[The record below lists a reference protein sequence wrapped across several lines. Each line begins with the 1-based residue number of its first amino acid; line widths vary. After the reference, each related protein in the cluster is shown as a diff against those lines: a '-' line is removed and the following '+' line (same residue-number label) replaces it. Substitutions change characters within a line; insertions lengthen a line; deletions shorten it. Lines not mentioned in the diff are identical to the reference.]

1 MNSVCLTGRFGR
13 DPELRHTGSDG
24 GGKAV
29 TNFGLAVAG
38 RSKDEVTWVEVTAW
52 EGLAESI
59 CTYMKKGSEVAVTGR
74 LQVREYEKDGQTR
87 KATEVVAIQVDFIG
101 PKAGGEDAPAVRP
114 APAPAPVDDDLDPFS
129 DDDGSDPF
137 GDF

>member
-1 MNSVCLTGRFGR
+1 MNNVCLTGRFGR

-29 TNFGLAVAG
+29 TNFRLAVKG
-38 RSKDEVTWVEVTAW
+38 RTKDDVDWVSVCAW

-74 LQVREYEKDGQTR
+74 LQVREYEKDG
-87 KATEVVAIQVDFIG
+87 ATVERVEVVAVQVDFIG
-101 PKAGGEDAPAVRP
+101 PKAEGGGNAQAPAAKP
-114 APAPAPVDDDLDPFS
+114 APAPAPM
-129 DDDGSDPF
+129 DDDGDDPF